1 MSFIEPA
8 GELTVMDPWGNG
20 ETLPTYTCGHCSKVI
35 VLRPD
40 RVRERKRCFS
50 CFRTI
55 CEKSEICNAACT
67 PLHAMAR
74 DHFEGAGIWAKF
86 VPAIMAGAATL
97 ADAERK
103 GVIVNG

>member
-1 MSFIEPA
+1 MSLLEEA
-8 GELTVMDPWGNG
+8 GELTVMDPWGRG
-20 ETLPTYTCGHCSKVI
+20 ETLPTYTCGHCSMVI

-86 VPAIMAGAATL
+86 VPAIMAGATTL
-97 ADAERK
+97 AEAEGK